1 MITRHL
7 VKRAWA
13 PPMLAVLLASCTAL
27 PSVQSP
33 TTVAKTLLQEPL
45 GETSEPNFSLYILT
59 LPSGAAIPTHS
70 HARTLFAYVLSGDI
84 ENQIDP
90 DAPIVF
96 HPAGV
101 FHERVMQVHRIFKNL
116 SKTEP
121 AKILIFQNT
130 GSLPSSVKPLIQ
142 KSLANLTDQQVSV
155 LTFVAPPGAEIARPH
170 EHSGSVFTYVLRGA
184 VESQIDP
191 EPPTVY
197 HTGEVLYEAPMH
209 AHRLLRNA
217 SKTEPVELV
226 SFEVTGKALPLAT
239 GIEKRRVQ

>member
-1 MITRHL
+1 MIMRHPG
-7 VKRAWA
+7 KRAWVLL
-13 PPMLAVLLASCTAL
+13 MVAVLFGGCTAL
-27 PSVQSP
+27 PPVQSP

-45 GETSEPNFSLYILT
+45 GETSEPNVSLYILT
-59 LPSGAAIPTHS
+59 LPPGAAVPTHS
-70 HARTLFAYVLSGDI
+70 HARALFAYVLSGEI

-96 HPAGV
+96 QPGGV
-101 FHERVMQVHRIFKNL
+101 FHERVMQVHRIFRNL

-142 KSLANLTDQQVSV
+142 RSLANLSGQQVSV
-155 LTFVAPPGAEIARPH
+155 LTFLAPPGAEIARAH
-170 EHSGSVFTYVLRGA
+170 QHSGPVFTYVLSGA

-191 EPPTVY
+191 DPPTVF

-217 SKTEPVELV
+217 DKTQPVELV
-226 SFEVTGKALPLAT
+226 SFEVTGIALPLAT
-239 GIEKRRVQ
+239 GIEKRSVQ